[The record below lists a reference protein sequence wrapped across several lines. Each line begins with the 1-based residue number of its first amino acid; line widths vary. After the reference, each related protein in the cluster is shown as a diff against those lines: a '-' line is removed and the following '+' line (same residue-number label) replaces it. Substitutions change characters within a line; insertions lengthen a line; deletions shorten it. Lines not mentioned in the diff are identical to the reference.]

1 MYFLLSR
8 SGKIVCDGLTHY
20 RLGNHLLMLIKTVI
34 AFEEI
39 SFFDHLL
46 QLAAAWVAIFN
57 LKMPV

>member
-1 MYFLLSR
+1 MYFLLLL
-8 SGKIVCDGLTHY
+8 SGKIVCDGFIRY
-20 RLGNHLLMLIKTVI
+20 RLGNHLLMLIKTVV
-34 AFEEI
+34 AFEEM